1 MPVGRVSAGRVATDP
16 QVEPRSGGVEA
27 RRSATPSGL
36 ATLVELVGGGVL
48 GNLDLAVQFLE
59 VGKPCSALCSVFTM
73 SG

>member
-1 MPVGRVSAGRVATDP
+1 M
-16 QVEPRSGGVEA
+16 EA

-59 VGKPCSALCSVFTM
+59 VGMPCSALCSVFTM